1 MIRVLKGLIYR
12 RKGENMKEGFISKII
27 AISGRINENKIISSI
42 QEAFIVLNP
51 FIILASIATLFT
63 SLICSPKAGLATVPG
78 FEFLT
83 ALNPMFSGIY
93 YGCLNLIALLLAFN
107 MAHSLAKR
115 VGVDPLFGGFLGLV
129 TYVCMSPTT
138 FPVMGAEGVIATGL
152 SQDVTGSMGMF
163 YAMVIAV
170 VSVTLYSKFAKVKQ
184 FEIHMPSSVPANV
197 GKAFS
202 SLIPTCLTIILMCA
216 VRFVFSLAMHMEL
229 SELIYKLLQ
238 APLGALVQTPFGFIG
253 IALLTSLFWVFGIH
267 GTAVTSAVTKPL
279 FLAALTTNIDL
290 VNKGMAPT
298 EIVTK
303 PFNVLF
309 GGMGGFGCTL
319 GLIAAILLFSKRE
332 DERAIAKLALPAG
345 IFEINEPINF
355 GLPIVMNPVYMIP
368 FALSPVLGSIIGY
381 VATKIGIMPITYI
394 DVPWVTPPFINA
406 FLATGGSFMA
416 VLVQLVAFAAIV
428 MLYAPFVK
436 ISNTVAERQK
446 AEKPE

>member
-1 MIRVLKGLIYR
+1 M
-12 RKGENMKEGFISKII
+12 ENKKDTFINKII
-27 AISGRINENKIISSI
+27 ALSGVINNNKIIASI

-63 SLICSPKAGLATVPG
+63 SLICSPKAGLATVHG

-83 ALNPMFSGIY
+83 QLNPMFSNIY

-115 VGVDPLFGGFLGLV
+115 TGVDPLFGGFLGLV

-138 FPVMGAEGVIATGL
+138 FPVMGADGVTATGL

-170 VSVTLYSKFAKVKQ
+170 CSIMLYSRLAKVKK
-184 FEIHMPSSVPANV
+184 FEIKMPASVPSNV
-197 GKAFS
+197 SKAFS
-202 SLIPTCLTIILMCA
+202 SLIPTCLTIIILCA
-216 VRFVFSLAMHMEL
+216 VRFIYFTATH
-229 SELIYKLLQ
+229 SELNTLIYNVLQ

-253 IALLTSLFWVFGIH
+253 IALCTSLFWVFGIH
-267 GTAVTSAVTKPL
+267 GTAVTSAITKPL
-279 FLAALTTNIDL
+279 FLAALTKNIEL
-290 VNKGMAPT
+290 VNSGMAPT

-319 GLIAAILLFSKRE
+319 GLIAAILLVSKRE
-332 DERAIAKLALPAG
+332 DERAIAKIALPAG
-345 IFEINEPINF
+345 IFEINEPIIF

-368 FALSPVLGSIIGY
+368 FVLSPVVGSLIGY
-381 VATKIGIMPITYI
+381 IATKIGIMPVTYI

-406 FLATGGSFMA
+406 FLATGGSFVA
-416 VLVQLVAFAAIV
+416 VLVQMVAFAAIV
-428 MLYAPFVK
+428 LLYLPFVK
-436 ISNTVAERQK
+436 ISNK
-446 AEKPE
+446 IAEKQAAESSEN